1 MGLTRYGVK
10 TQDLGNQRSW
20 KIGRNS
26 IHWHS
31 VRVFSIATWKIWN
44 RFRIACARISQEE
57 SIEEYRQRKLTIE
70 FTLIVGSTHCYQSL
84 HRFLDLLPPN
94 FAIDFFQHGFELRIG
109 SRVLHSASES
119 NKLDSHDLSQRRP
132 HPPHLQSATASQ
144 RPFGQNFDIYT
155 QYIYIY
161 IYI

>member
-109 SRVLHSASES
+109 SKWFDGSYPPISGKIGDGSLLAFP
-119 NKLDSHDLSQRRP
+119 DQRSKVMP
-132 HPPHLQSATASQ
+132 SMMA
-144 RPFGQNFDIYT
+144 
-155 QYIYIY
+155 
-161 IYI
+161 